1 MSVVA
6 IDGPAGAG
14 KSTVARRVARGLG
27 WRYIDTGAMYRAV
40 ALAALERGIDPTD
53 GDAAGEV
60 AESAVIEAGED
71 RVELDGRGVTARI
84 RDKDVTRVV
93 SRVSAHR
100 SVRVALT
107 RKLQQTM
114 EHEDVVMEGRDIG
127 TVVAPDAEVKIFLTA
142 SLEER
147 ASRRWRELDPDQVPD
162 LAEVLTD
169 IELRDRA
176 DSEREESP
184 LAPADDAIVVDTTG
198 IGTDEVVERVLEIV
212 RRRLA

>member
-40 ALAALERGIDPTD
+40 ALAALERGIDPSD
-53 GDAAGEV
+53 GDAVGDV
-60 AESAVIEAGED
+60 AESAVIDAGED

-114 EHEDVVMEGRDIG
+114 ENEDVVMEGRDIG